1 MRPAEV
7 DMLVGDSTKARD
19 RLGWTPT
26 VGFREL
32 VEMMVDNDL
41 ALLRASTGR

>member
-7 DMLVGDSTKARD
+7 DLLVGDAGKARD
-19 RLGWTPT
+19 RLGWRPT
-26 VGFREL
+26 VGFAEL
-32 VEMMVDNDL
+32 VELMVDNDL